1 MDCEESL
8 HESHI
13 REAESESDH
22 VIEIIES
29 LPVPNDDI
37 EHVENLMNNQ
47 LEEAEAG
54 NSQQNREKESRNRR
68 KKKRREKIA
77 LLA

>member
-1 MDCEESL
+1 MDCKESL
-8 HESHI
+8 HESYV
-13 REAESESDH
+13 REDESDH

-47 LEEAEAG
+47 LEEAKAED
-54 NSQQNREKESRNRR
+54 SQQNGETKSRNRR

>member
-8 HESHI
+8 HESHA
-13 REAESESDH
+13 REDETIQSIKCSL
-22 VIEIIES
+22 IIH
-29 LPVPNDDI
+29 LLV

-47 LEEAEAG
+47 LEEAEDED
-54 NSQQNREKESRNRR
+54 SQQNKKRESRNRR

-77 LLA
+77 LLP

>member
-1 MDCEESL
+1 MDCVESL
-8 HESHI
+8 HESYV
-13 REAESESDH
+13 REDKSDH

-47 LEEAEAG
+47 LEEAKNG
-54 NSQQNREKESRNRR
+54 DSQQNRETESKNRR